1 MEGFL
6 VELGLSPAWAA
17 SLQLELLGRL
27 LLAAVLGGV
36 VGFER
41 EVSGKPAGLRTNLL
55 ICVGSA
61 LFTELSV
68 EITRFTAVSGPG
80 PRPDPG
86 RIAAQI
92 VTGIGFLGAG
102 TILRSHG
109 RITGLTTAATL
120 GVVAAVGVAV
130 GARAYAAA
138 VGTTALVMFSLSL
151 LGRMERYVSP
161 RRRISRRYAIEVA
174 PDPELLAG
182 VEQEFRAEGMSVRI
196 VALQKRPE
204 CFQATLSVT
213 GPALGQERVAD
224 SLLRHPGVNALK
236 RNG

>member
-1 MEGFL
+1 
-6 VELGLSPAWAA
+6 VERLLIDLGMPAAWADG
-17 SLQLELLGRL
+17 LQLGLLGRL
-27 LLAAVLGGV
+27 LLAAALGGI

-68 EITRFTAVSGPG
+68 QITRFSEASGPG

-109 RITGLTTAATL
+109 RITGLTTAATIW
-120 GVVAAVGVAV
+120 VVAAIGVAV
-130 GARAYAAA
+130 GARAFAAA

-151 LGRMERYVSP
+151 LGRMERYLAP
-161 RRRISRRYAIEVA
+161 RRRVFRRYAIEVE
-174 PDPELLAG
+174 PDPALL
-182 VEQEFRAEGMSVRI
+182 VRVQEGFRAEGMAVRI
-196 VALQKRPE
+196 VALQKLPE
-204 CFQATLSVT
+204 CFHATLHVT
-213 GPALGQERVAD
+213 GPVQGQERVAD
-224 SLLRHPGVNALK
+224 GLLGHPGVHRLA

>member
-1 MEGFL
+1 VDGFL
-6 VELGLSPAWAA
+6 IDLGLPAAWVDD
-17 SLQLELLGRL
+17 LQLGLLGRL
-27 LLAAVLGGV
+27 LLAAVLGGII
-36 VGFER
+36 GFER
-41 EVSGKPAGLRTNLL
+41 EIAGKPAGLRTNLL

-68 EITRFTAVSGPG
+68 EITRFSTGSG

-109 RITGLTTAATL
+109 RISGLTTAATVW
-120 GVVAAVGVAV
+120 VVAAVGVAV
-130 GARAYAAA
+130 GARAFAAA

-161 RRRISRRYAIEVA
+161 RRRVFRRYAMEVE
-174 PDPELLAG
+174 PDPELL
-182 VEQEFRAEGMSVRI
+182 VRVQEGFRAEGMAVRI
-196 VALQKRPE
+196 VALEKRPQ
-204 CFQATLSVT
+204 CFHATLHVT
-213 GPALGQERVAD
+213 GPVQGHERVAD
-224 SLLRHPGVNALK
+224 GLLGHPGVRKLS

>member
-1 MEGFL
+1 MDRILLDLGFSAP
-6 VELGLSPAWAA
+6 VVDA
-17 SLQLELLGRL
+17 LQLELLGRL

-41 EVSGKPAGLRTNLL
+41 EVSGKPAGLRTNML

-68 EITRFTAVSGPG
+68 EITQFGKGTGPG

-102 TILRSHG
+102 TILRSNG
-109 RITGLTTAATL
+109 RISGLTTAATVW
-120 GVVAAVGVAV
+120 VVAAVGVAV
-130 GARAYAAA
+130 GARSYAAA
-138 VGTTALVMFSLSL
+138 VGTTALVMFCLVL

-161 RRRISRRYAIEVA
+161 RRRVFRRYAVEVE
-174 PDPELLAG
+174 PDPELL
-182 VEQEFRAEGMSVRI
+182 VRVQEGFRAEGMAVRI
-196 VALQKRPE
+196 AALEKRSE
-204 CFQATLSVT
+204 GFNATLHVT
-213 GPALGQERVAD
+213 GPVRGHERVANG
-224 SLLRHPGVNALK
+224 LLEHPGVRALK

>member
-1 MEGFL
+1 MDLGFSAAW
-6 VELGLSPAWAA
+6 VETF
-17 SLQLELLGRL
+17 QLELLGRL
-27 LLAAVLGGV
+27 LLAAVLGGI

-68 EITRFTAVSGPG
+68 EITEFGKGSSGPG

-109 RITGLTTAATL
+109 RITGLTTAATIW
-120 GVVAAVGVAV
+120 VVAAVGVAV
-130 GARAYAAA
+130 GARSYAAA
-138 VGTTALVMFSLSL
+138 VGTTALIMFSLVL

-161 RRRISRRYAIEVA
+161 RRRVSRRYAIEVD
-174 PDPELLAG
+174 PEPELLA
-182 VEQEFRAEGMSVRI
+182 EAEEKFRAAGMSVRI
-196 VALQKRPE
+196 ESLEKRPE
-204 CFQATLSVT
+204 CFQATLNVS
-213 GPALGQERVAD
+213 GPVQGQERVAD
-224 SLLRHPGVNALK
+224 GLLRHPSVRKLSRHG
-236 RNG
+236 

>member
-1 MEGFL
+1 MDGFL
-6 VELGLSPAWAA
+6 IDLGLPAAWVDD
-17 SLQLELLGRL
+17 LQLDLLGRL
-27 LLAAVLGGV
+27 LLAAVLGGII
-36 VGFER
+36 GFER
-41 EVSGKPAGLRTNLL
+41 EIAGKPAGLRTNLL

-68 EITRFTAVSGPG
+68 EITRFGSG

-109 RITGLTTAATL
+109 RISGLTTAATVW
-120 GVVAAVGVAV
+120 VVAAVGVAV
-130 GARAYAAA
+130 GARAFAAA

-151 LGRMERYVSP
+151 LGRMERFVSP
-161 RRRISRRYAIEVA
+161 RRRVFRRYAIEVE
-174 PDPELLAG
+174 PDPELL
-182 VEQEFRAEGMSVRI
+182 VRVQEAFRAEGMAVRI
-196 VALQKRPE
+196 VALEKGPE
-204 CFQATLSVT
+204 CFQATLHVT
-213 GPALGQERVAD
+213 GPVQGHERVAD
-224 SLLRHPGVNALK
+224 GLLGHPDVRKLS

>member
-1 MEGFL
+1 MDGFL
-6 VELGLSPAWAA
+6 IDLGLPAARVDD
-17 SLQLELLGRL
+17 LQLGLLGRL
-27 LLAAVLGGV
+27 LLAAVLGGTI
-36 VGFER
+36 GFER
-41 EVSGKPAGLRTNLL
+41 EIAGKPAGLRTNLL

-68 EITRFTAVSGPG
+68 EITRFSTGPG

-109 RITGLTTAATL
+109 RISGLTTAATVW
-120 GVVAAVGVAV
+120 VVAAVGVAV

-138 VGTTALVMFSLSL
+138 VGTTALVMACLVL
-151 LGRMERYVSP
+151 LGKMEVYFSP
-161 RRRISRRYAIEVA
+161 RRRVFRRYAVEVV
-174 PDPELLAG
+174 PDPELLAR
-182 VEQEFRAEGMSVRI
+182 VQDDFRAAGMAVRI
-196 VALQKRPE
+196 VSLEKRPD
-204 CFQATLSVT
+204 CFGATLHVT
-213 GPALGQERVAD
+213 GPVRAHERVAD
-224 SLLRHPGVNALK
+224 GLLGHPGVRKLS